1 MILKLLIP
9 LKNPFRSFL
18 KKCFS
23 QNLCLP
29 FLNTFHEKKM
39 SIPSPPPPTYTF
51 FHLDFFRGTGRGR
64 GDKYFMNKKPKNRF
78 NNFETF
84 NPLKK
89 TF

>member
-1 MILKLLIP
+1 MFFTKFMSSFPQHISREKNVHP
-9 LKNPFRSFL
+9 LP
-18 KKCFS
+18 
-23 QNLCLP
+23 
-29 FLNTFHEKKM
+29 T
-39 SIPSPPPPTYTF
+39 PPPTYTF